1 MLTTWL
7 PSTLSQKH
15 VQIHWRRVLVDEGHV
30 TGTKSTRA
38 RFASE
43 KISAAARWVISGTPF
58 TLTDL
63 RLDLGRLRQ
72 YLTFLQV
79 GNSRAD
85 CVSEIS
91 FVLTPCCQTLQYL
104 RTQLSSLAE
113 GPHRL
118 VPEVTPPPAA
128 RTAPEAMTPWRLRM
142 LWRLLCHLA
151 VRHQSRDIEKEVVRP
166 PFQLR
171 GDSASLPAWAGPSL
185 CTC

>member
-1 MLTTWL
+1 
-7 PSTLSQKH
+7 
-15 VQIHWRRVLVDEGHV
+15 VLVDEGHV

-58 TLTDL
+58 AATDL
-63 RLDLGRLRQ
+63 RLDLARLRQ

-79 GNSRAD
+79 GTSRAARRKCYGAGPD
-85 CVSEIS
+85 SGLPDSAV
-91 FVLTPCCQTLQYL
+91 CCCAP
-104 RTQLSSLAE
+104 QLSSLAD

-118 VPEVTPPPAA
+118 VPEVTPPPATG
-128 RTAPEAMTPWRLRM
+128 TAPEALTPWRLRM

-166 PFQLR
+166 PFQLK
-171 GDSASLPAWAGPSL
+171 GGPTGQPVWAGRAR
-185 CTC
+185 CAY